1 MGHATATEKAARLNH
16 ARQVLA
22 DVDRMADAV
31 DRMMREC
38 GLSRRQAYRYVQE
51 ARELTAPV
59 RVPDVKVPF
68 TVTVPQRVIRA
79 LRAHAHARGVS
90 LSDIVSRAIVA
101 LLARSRRRG

>member
-1 MGHATATEKAARLNH
+1 MGHATAAEKAERLNH

-22 DVDRMADAV
+22 DVDRVPEAV
-31 DRMMREC
+31 ERMMREC

-51 ARELTAPV
+51 ARELTASV

-68 TVTVPQRVIRA
+68 TVTVSQRVIRA
-79 LRAHAHARGVS
+79 LRAHAQTTGLS
-90 LSDIVSRAIVA
+90 LSDVVSRAIVA

>member
-1 MGHATATEKAARLNH
+1 MSHATATEKAERLNH

-22 DVDRMADAV
+22 DVDRMPDAV

-38 GLSRRQAYRYVQE
+38 GLSRRQAYRYVKK
-51 ARELTAPV
+51 ARELTVPV

-79 LRAHAHARGVS
+79 LRAHAKATGLS

-101 LLARSRRRG
+101 LLARSGRRG

>member
-1 MGHATATEKAARLNH
+1 MGHASATEKAERLNH

-22 DVDRMADAV
+22 DVNRMPEAV

-51 ARELTAPV
+51 ALELTAPV
-59 RVPDVKVPF
+59 HVPGVKVPF

-79 LRAHAHARGVS
+79 LRAHAEATGLS
-90 LSDIVSRAIVA
+90 LSEIVSRAIVA